1 MVKKGRKMVNVA
13 FGCPLSQNSEKKVPK
28 QEQTAVISEK
38 YNSMLFNTGQ
48 KREGFLE
55 ATVNSR

>member
-13 FGCPLSQNSEKKVPK
+13 FWCPLSQNSEKKVPK
-28 QEQTAVISEK
+28 QEQTAVISKK
-38 YNSMLFNTGQ
+38 YSMLFNTGQ